1 MLVLR
6 VTKGRVVSTT
16 TSPDSDRPGI
26 EHPGSGPVGELSLGS
41 GHYSGTE
48 VARSKQGYVQRLSAQ
63 PPELG
68 KVQRRQQGSFTDES
82 ITAWDTIPHQQTSTR
97 AAAIAGPSPH
107 PR

>member
-41 GHYSGTE
+41 GHYSGTD
-48 VARSKQGYVQRLSAQ
+48 VARSKQGYGQRLSAQ

-68 KVQRRQQGSFTDES
+68 KVQRRQQGSFTDRS
-82 ITAWDTIPHQQTSTR
+82 ITGWDTIPHQQTSTR
-97 AAAIAGPSPH
+97 TAAITGRSPH